1 MLDGG
6 VGELPED
13 DEVLMEL
20 LLWFDEESLLPT
32 AVPDDPDVKDAMELL
47 ESLLILPL
55 NDDDDVLVPNDAVDV
70 LVPE

>member
-6 VGELPED
+6 VDELAED

-20 LLWFDEESLLPT
+20 LLWFDAESLLPT

-47 ESLLILPL
+47 VPLLMLP
-55 NDDDDVLVPNDAVDV
+55 
-70 LVPE
+70 